1 MNAPIVIADDHP
13 LMRGAL
19 RQAIGRVAP
28 DNAIFEA
35 ENVGDA
41 RALLTEKNACLLMLD
56 IHMDDSE
63 GFAGLISLRQDFP
76 AIPIIV
82 VSASDDDWVISRA
95 ANFGASGF
103 IPKSSSM
110 QEICDAFGAVM
121 EGDLAFPDISNA
133 SSQSEAD
140 EAAVRQIA
148 SLTPA
153 QLRILVGLTEG
164 KLNKQIA
171 YEMDISEATV
181 KAHVTAVFRKLEV
194 INRTQAV
201 IKAKALIVAEDQVV
215 AD

>member
-1 MNAPIVIADDHP
+1 MTAPIVIADDHP

-19 RQAIGRVAP
+19 EQAIGRVMP
-28 DNAIFEA
+28 EMPICEA
-35 ENVGDA
+35 DTLRGA
-41 RALLTEKNACLLMLD
+41 RDILNTEGASLLLLD
-56 IHMDDSE
+56 IHMSDSD
-63 GFAGLISLRQDFP
+63 GFAGLIALRHDFP

-95 ANFGASGF
+95 VQFGASGF

-110 QEICDAFGAVM
+110 SDIGDAFEAVM
-121 EGDLAFPDISNA
+121 AGDLSFPEIS
-133 SSQSEAD
+133 D
-140 EAAVRQIA
+140 EPGATDGEEDAVRQIA

-153 QLRILVGLTEG
+153 QLRVLIGLTEG

-201 IKAKALIVAEDQVV
+201 IKAKALIVAEDQV

>member
-1 MNAPIVIADDHP
+1 MPPIVIADDHP
-13 LMRGAL
+13 LMRSAL
-19 RQAIGRVAP
+19 RQAIGRVTP
-28 DNAIFEA
+28 ELPIEEA
-35 ENVGDA
+35 QNLQSA
-41 RALLTEKNACLLMLD
+41 RALLRSGGASLVMLD
-56 IHMDDSE
+56 IHMDDSD
-63 GFAGLISLRQDFP
+63 GFAGLIALRQDFP

-95 ANFGASGF
+95 AQFGASGF

-110 QEICDAFGAVM
+110 GEICAAFEAVM
-121 EGDLAFPDISNA
+121 EGDLAFPEISETAGA
-133 SSQSEAD
+133 SDAE
-140 EAAVRQIA
+140 EEAVRQIGT
-148 SLTPA
+148 LTPA
-153 QLRILVGLTEG
+153 QLRVLVGLTEG

-201 IKAKALIVAEDQVV
+201 IKANALIVAEDQV